1 MLRAEHFFIPARIAD
16 NKILLG
22 RDPGYVDRLQMVG
35 SPQLVKAWL
44 ETFAGSQREIGMCG
58 CTRLSERARST
69 ISASRLN

>member
-35 SPQLVKAWL
+35 SPQLVKA
-44 ETFAGSQREIGMCG
+44 
-58 CTRLSERARST
+58 
-69 ISASRLN
+69 